1 LTLVK
6 EAENLLV
13 KKQTKHMKTKL
24 IVFSITVIT
33 LMSNNNEVKS
43 QTVDRSSLDPKYTW
57 KLEDIY
63 ASDEDWSKAK
73 EKVKKDID
81 VFETYK
87 GKLGSSSKTLLDF
100 LNFSS
105 DYNQLFSKV
114 YSYASMKSDQDISNT
129 KYMGML
135 QELRQLNPVIGAKQ
149 SFAEPELLQLGK
161 ETIDKFL
168 SEQKGLGIYK
178 MYLYEL
184 MRKKAHLLTEK
195 EEKIMALA
203 SSLTGGP
210 SSIYRVFLNTELP
223 YPTVKLS
230 TGETVK
236 LDQAG
241 FTKYRTLPNRADREL
256 VFHEFWTAL
265 KNFQATIAEQ
275 LLAGI
280 NTHIFRARARNY
292 ITSLES
298 ALDENNIPVS
308 VYHSLIDNVH
318 KNLPTFH
325 RYLAFRKR
333 MLDVDTLKYLDMYT
347 SVVKDVELNYSY
359 EEAQKLII
367 SSLSPLGK
375 SYQSVIEKA
384 FNERWLDVYPTQGKR
399 SGAYSNGSVYDVHP
413 YMLLNYNDQYND
425 VSTAT
430 HELGHTMQSYFS
442 NKTQP
447 YVLADYPIFT
457 AEVASTFNEALLS
470 DYMVKT
476 IKDDNVR
483 LSLLMS
489 RLDGFK
495 GTLFRQTQF
504 AEFELLVHEEA
515 EAGKPL
521 TSDVLNKIYG
531 NLLKKYYGH
540 DKGVCY
546 IDDLNSIEWAFIP
559 HFYYNFYV
567 YQYATSFTASSALA
581 EKVLANEK
589 GSLDKYLEFLSSG
602 GSDYPIELLK
612 KAGVDMTSG
621 EPFDKA
627 IASMNRVMDEIEVIL
642 KKQGK

>member
-1 LTLVK
+1 
-6 EAENLLV
+6 
-13 KKQTKHMKTKL
+13 MF
-24 IVFSITVIT
+24 IY
-33 LMSNNNEVKS
+33 MSNNNEIIS
-43 QTVDRSSLDPKYTW
+43 QTVNRASLDPKYTW

-63 ASDEDWSKAK
+63 ASDEDWIKAK
-73 EKVKKDID
+73 EKVKSDID

-105 DYNQLFSKV
+105 DFNQLFSKV

-135 QELRQLNPVIGAKQ
+135 QELRQLAPVIGAKQ

-184 MRKKAHLLTEK
+184 IRKKAHLLSEK

-241 FTKYRTLPNRADREL
+241 FSKYRTLPNRADREL

-275 LLAGI
+275 LLAGV
-280 NTHIFRARARNY
+280 NTHVFSARARNY
-292 ITSLES
+292 SSSLES
-298 ALDENNIPVS
+298 ALDANNIPVS

-318 KNLPTFH
+318 KNLPTFY
-325 RYLAFRKR
+325 RYLGLRKR
-333 MLDVDTLKYLDMYT
+333 MLGIDTLKYSDMYT
-347 SVVKDVELNYSY
+347 SVVKDIELNYSY
-359 EEAQKLII
+359 EEAQRLII
-367 SSLSPLGK
+367 NSLSPLGK
-375 SYQSVIEKA
+375 NYQLVIEKA

-413 YMLLNYNDQYND
+413 YMLLNYNGQYND
-425 VSTAT
+425 VSTTA

-447 YVLADYPIFT
+447 YILADYPIFT

-470 DYMVKT
+470 DYMVKM
-476 IKDDNVR
+476 IKDDNVK

-504 AEFELLVHEEA
+504 AEFELLVHEQA

-531 NLLKKYYGH
+531 DLLKKYYGH
-540 DKGVCY
+540 DKGVCV

-581 EKVLANEK
+581 EKVLAQEK
-589 GSLDKYLEFLSSG
+589 GSLENYLDFLSAG

-612 KAGVDMTSG
+612 KAGVDMTTS

-627 IASMNRVMDEIEVIL
+627 IASMNRIMDEIEVIL